1 MNTLGKYDRPG
12 RGRKWKSRGLMP
24 YRRTHDDAGL
34 RRLAVTVALAA
45 ASLAA
50 MLIGLEQPAFAGSLA
65 SPGWSV
71 SNSAPG
77 ATGVS
82 YTYTFTTATAS
93 SLDSV
98 TMTLPAGTAGTPAVA
113 AVSPALIAAGG
124 TVSLTGSTLTYA
136 FTPVTI
142 TSGTPVSI
150 QLTGLTNTTTS
161 GSYAAVVTTSAG
173 GAPVDSGTTP
183 AVIIAGTLASPGW
196 SVSGAASAAT
206 GVSYTYTFTTA
217 TGSSLDSIT
226 MTVPPGTAGTPAV
239 GVVTPAPVAT
249 VGAVSLSGDTLTYTF
264 TPAFITAGTAVSIQL
279 TGLTNTTTAGSYTA
293 VITTVDG
300 ASLVDSGTTPAAN
313 ITGALTGPDW
323 SVSNAAPGFTGVR
336 YAYKFTTATASSLDS
351 VTMTVPP
358 GTAGT
363 PAVGAVTPAPVAAGG
378 AVSLADG
385 TLTYSFTPAAV
396 SAGTALSI
404 QLTGLT
410 NTTTVGRYT
419 AAIGT
424 FDGTSLIDAGT
435 TPAISFPASL
445 TLTSPGSLAW
455 AVTDS
460 GMDQSAVDTAAADQQ
475 FTVDDAT
482 GAEAGWHITV
492 SATTFTDGTH
502 TLPDTDRLELTGSLS
517 SPTSAAPT
525 AACVGSCTLPADT
538 TTYPVAITTAASSPD
553 AFTIYNATANTGVG
567 VITIGGH
574 NATHPIGW
582 WIQVPGSA
590 LAGSYTSTLTFTL
603 VSGP

>member
-1 MNTLGKYDRPG
+1 
-12 RGRKWKSRGLMP
+12 MP
-24 YRRTHDDAGL
+24 HRRMHDDAGL

-71 SNSAPG
+71 SDSAPG
-77 ATGVS
+77 ATGAS

-113 AVSPALIAAGG
+113 AVSPALVAAGG

-150 QLTGLTNTTTS
+150 QLTGLANTTTS
-161 GSYAAVVTTSAG
+161 GSYTAVVTTSAA

-183 AVIIAGTLASPGW
+183 AVIIAGALASPAW

-217 TGSSLDSIT
+217 TGSSLDSVT

-239 GVVTPAPVAT
+239 GAVSPAPVAT
-249 VGAVSLSGDTLTYTF
+249 VSAVSLSDDMLPYTF

-313 ITGALTGPDW
+313 ITGVLAGPDW
-323 SVSNAAPGFTGVR
+323 SVSNAAPGFTGVS
-336 YAYKFTTATASSLDS
+336 YAYKFTTATASSVDS
-351 VTMTVPP
+351 VTMSVPA

-363 PAVGAVTPAPVAAGG
+363 PAVGAVTPASVAAGG
-378 AVSLADG
+378 AVSLAGD
-385 TLTYSFTPAAV
+385 TLTYSFTPAFI
-396 SAGTALSI
+396 SAGTAVSI

-410 NTTTVGRYT
+410 NTTTAGRYT
-419 AAIGT
+419 TAIGT
-424 FDGTSLIDAGT
+424 FDGASLVDAGT

-445 TLTSPGSLAW
+445 TLTSPSSLAW

-460 GMDQSAVDTAAADQQ
+460 GMDQSAVDTVAADQQ

-517 SPTSAAPT
+517 SLTSTTPT

-538 TTYPVAITTAASSPD
+538 TTYPVVITTGAISPD

-567 VITIGGH
+567 VITVGGH